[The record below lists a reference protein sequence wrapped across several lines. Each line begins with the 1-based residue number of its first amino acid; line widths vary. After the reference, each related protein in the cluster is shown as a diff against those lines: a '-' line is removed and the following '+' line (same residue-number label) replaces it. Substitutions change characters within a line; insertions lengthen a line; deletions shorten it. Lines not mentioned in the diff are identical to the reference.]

1 MSAKIVN
8 ITYIQEYHNISV
20 LLAVCFHPALPILL
34 TGSEDGTVRIWHS
47 GTYRLES
54 SLNYGLERVWTIAC
68 MRGSNNV
75 ALGYV

>member
-1 MSAKIVN
+1 MQNHIEKS
-8 ITYIQEYHNISV
+8 HNIV
-20 LLAVCFHPALPILL
+20 IFLAVCFHPALPILL